1 MEARM
6 KKQAPRPEASRGAG
20 NLLIYA
26 ALAAATLL
34 VYTQTVRFDF
44 VNYDDPDYVTNNP
57 HVRGGL
63 SAAAV
68 RWAFTSTEAANWFPV
83 TRLTHILD
91 VQLFGLESGWHHAVN
106 VALHLGAAAVLFA
119 FLNAATAARWPSAF
133 VAFVFALH
141 PLHVESVA
149 WIAERKDVLCALFWF
164 VALWAYA
171 RRRWPLV
178 YTAFALGLMS
188 KPMIV
193 TLPFVLLLLDVW
205 PLRRGIRL
213 REKLPLFAMS
223 AAGAAITLIAQSGSG
238 AVKPAAA
245 ISIANAIVSYGVYL
259 LKTVAP
265 LDLAVFYPYPASIP
279 AWQVAL
285 AAAALA
291 AITLAALRARN
302 SAPYL
307 LIGWLW
313 FLGTLVPVIGF
324 VQVGAQARADR
335 YMYVPMVGLAIIAAW
350 GAADLLRGRVR
361 LQAALAGAV
370 LLALG
375 GAAWA
380 QTSYWHDSGTL
391 FAHAVEVTDD
401 NYVAE
406 HNLGNYLMPIDGRL
420 PDAVRHLRTAA
431 SLRPESGQIHSD
443 LGAALARMPGRAD
456 EAVAEL
462 RLAARLLP
470 ESPITHNNLG
480 NALAEAGRFPEA
492 LAEYQIAL
500 RIDPH
505 YADAAANL
513 TRVQAQMRYAAGLEL
528 ANAGKLAAAV
538 PEFEA
543 ALRLRPD
550 LAEAHNNLGVVL
562 SQLPGRHADA
572 IAHFREALRLRPDYE
587 DARFNLQL
595 AEKDARPN

>member
-1 MEARM
+1 
-6 KKQAPRPEASRGAG
+6 
-20 NLLIYA
+20 
-26 ALAAATLL
+26 
-34 VYTQTVRFDF
+34 
-44 VNYDDPDYVTNNP
+44 
-57 HVRGGL
+57 
-63 SAAAV
+63 
-68 RWAFTSTEAANWFPV
+68 
-83 TRLTHILD
+83 
-91 VQLFGLESGWHHAVN
+91 
-106 VALHLGAAAVLFA
+106 
-119 FLNAATAARWPSAF
+119 
-133 VAFVFALH
+133 
-141 PLHVESVA
+141 
-149 WIAERKDVLCALFWF
+149 
-164 VALWAYA
+164 
-171 RRRWPLV
+171 
-178 YTAFALGLMS
+178 
-188 KPMIV
+188 
-193 TLPFVLLLLDVW
+193 
-205 PLRRGIRL
+205 
-213 REKLPLFAMS
+213 
-223 AAGAAITLIAQSGSG
+223 
-238 AVKPAAA
+238 
-245 ISIANAIVSYGVYL
+245 
-259 LKTVAP
+259 
-265 LDLAVFYPYPASIP
+265 
-279 AWQVAL
+279 
-285 AAAALA
+285 
-291 AITLAALRARN
+291 
-302 SAPYL
+302 
-307 LIGWLW
+307 
-313 FLGTLVPVIGF
+313 VIGF

-550 LAEAHNNLGVVL
+550 LAEAHNNVGVVL

>member
-1 MEARM
+1 M

-63 SAAAV
+63 TAAAV

-106 VALHLGAAAVLFA
+106 VALHLGAAALLFA

-164 VALWAYA
+164 LAFWAYA